1 MHQDWKLKKNLQG
14 HTLQVQKYGI
24 HQFLSTVY
32 QSSIFNFIVLFCKLF
47 INHPFQKYQCSCAF
61 IDVLAKPTVF
71 RCVLSQIGKNQLF
84 SLVFINCS
92 FRFGKNLAGNLLC
105 SIVFQSKLVK
115 IHCFPWFS
123 PLLLLKS
130 SILVGNRWKYDLKK
144 W

>member
-92 FRFGKNLAGNLLC
+92 FRFGKNSLFSLIFTTFVAQIFDFGRKSMKIWFKKMIITIDNRL
-105 SIVFQSKLVK
+105 INNWYSK
-115 IHCFPWFS
+115 
-123 PLLLLKS
+123 
-130 SILVGNRWKYDLKK
+130 
-144 W
+144 